1 MQPILKSLMPVW
13 VLPVFVLTAMPLSSG
28 VALAQDVTFSVED
41 GQVEDRKSVFA
52 TVESVDVVS
61 ARARIGGTVTELL
74 VDEGSPVEAKQKIAR
89 VVDEKLAL
97 QVKSVEA
104 KIQSF
109 VSQKELATTAQARAE
124 KLFATGAIPK
134 ARLDEA
140 RTNMDVADRSLASAR
155 AERQVLQQTRIEGDV
170 LSPAGGRILTV
181 LVRKGSVVLPGEP
194 IATLAA
200 EAYILRM
207 QLPERHAMFIQK
219 GDEVQVAE
227 RGLGAL
233 TPSSGGELRR
243 GVIRQVYPEIKQGR
257 VSADVEVAGLG
268 DFFVGERIRVWIGTG
283 PRPAIV
289 VPEAFLYS
297 RYNLTF
303 AKLIDGREV
312 VVQPGLPQTGG
323 VEVLSGLK
331 PGDVLARP

>member
-1 MQPILKSLMPVW
+1 MQSIFKSLMPV
-13 VLPVFVLTAMPLSSG
+13 FVLSTLSISGG
-28 VALAQDVTFSVED
+28 VAVAQESTFTVNA
-41 GQVEDRKSVFA
+41 GYVEDRKSVFA

-74 VDEGSPVEAKQKIAR
+74 IDEGSPVDAKQKVAR

-109 VSQKELATTAQARAE
+109 MSQKELATTALARAE

-140 RTNMDVADRSLASAR
+140 RTGMDVADRSLASAR
-155 AERQVLQQTRIEGDV
+155 AERQVLEQTRIEGDV

-207 QLPERHAMFIQK
+207 QLPERHAMFIEK
-219 GDEVQVAE
+219 GEEVQVAQ

-233 TPSSGGELRR
+233 TPSSGAELRR

-283 PRPAIV
+283 ARPAIV
-289 VPEAFLYS
+289 VPEDFLYA

-303 AKLIDGREV
+303 AKLVDGREV

-323 VEVLSGLK
+323 VEILSGLEH
-331 PGDVLARP
+331 GDVLARP

>member
-1 MQPILKSLMPVW
+1 MQPIFKTA
-13 VLPVFVLTAMPLSSG
+13 LPVFVLTT
-28 VALAQDVTFSVED
+28 ALLGGANAQAQDATFAIIAS
-41 GQVEDRKSVFA
+41 QVEDRKSVFA

-74 VDEGSPVEAKQKIAR
+74 VDEGSPVEAGQKIAR

-97 QVKSVEA
+97 QAKSIDA
-104 KIQSF
+104 QIQSLS
-109 VSQKELATTAQARAE
+109 SQKDLARTALARSE

-134 ARLDEA
+134 ARLDET
-140 RTNMDVADRSLASAR
+140 RTNMDVVDRSLASAL
-155 AERQVLQQTRIEGDV
+155 AERQLLEQTRTEGDV
-170 LSPAGGRILTV
+170 ISPAGGRILKV
-181 LVRKGSVVLPGEP
+181 QVRKGSVILPGEP

-207 QLPERHAMFIQK
+207 QLPERHAMFIAQ
-219 GDEVQVAE
+219 GDEVQVAQ

-233 TPSSGGELRR
+233 SPDSGAQLRS

-283 PRPAIV
+283 VRPAIV
-289 VPEAFLYS
+289 VPEGFLYT

-303 AKLIDGREV
+303 AKLSDGREI

-323 VEVLSGLK
+323 VEVLSGLEA
-331 PGDVLARP
+331 GDILARP

>member
-1 MQPILKSLMPVW
+1 MQRIFKSLI
-13 VLPVFVLTAMPLSSG
+13 LVLTVGGAAFSTAAA
-28 VALAQDVTFSVED
+28 VAQDATFTVHAGEI
-41 GQVEDRKSVFA
+41 EDRKSVFA

-74 VDEGSPVEAKQKIAR
+74 VDEGSPVKAKQKIAR
-89 VVDEKLAL
+89 IVDEKLAL
-97 QVKSVEA
+97 QVKSIEA

-109 VSQKELATTAQARAE
+109 SSQKDLATTALARSE
-124 KLFATGAIPK
+124 KLYSTGAIPK
-134 ARLDEA
+134 VRLDES
-140 RTNMDVADRSLASAR
+140 RTNLEVADRSLAAAQ

-170 LSPAGGRILTV
+170 LSPAGGRILKV

-207 QLPERHAMFIQK
+207 QLPERHAMFIEK
-219 GDEVQVAE
+219 GDEVQVAQ

-233 TPSSGGELRR
+233 TPNSGAELRV

-289 VPEAFLYS
+289 VPEGYLYA
-297 RYNLTF
+297 RYGLTF
-303 AKLIDGREV
+303 AKLSDGREV

-323 VEVLSGLK
+323 VEILSGLK

>member
-1 MQPILKSLMPVW
+1 MPPIVKSLMPV
-13 VLPVFVLTAMPLSSG
+13 LVLTGMALTGVSLSGSQ
-28 VALAQDVTFSVED
+28 ALAQDAAFKVD
-41 GQVEDRKSVFA
+41 AGQIEDRKSVFA

-74 VDEGSPVEAKQKIAR
+74 VDEGSPVEANQKIAR

-104 KIQSF
+104 KIQSY
-109 VSQKELATTAQARAE
+109 VSQKELATTALARAE

-140 RTNMDVADRSLASAR
+140 RTNMEVADRALVSAQ

-170 LSPAGGRILTV
+170 LAPAGGRILTV

-194 IATLAA
+194 VATLAA

-207 QLPERHAMFIQK
+207 LLPERHAMFIHK
-219 GDEVQVAE
+219 GDEVQVAQ

-233 TPSSGGELRR
+233 TPDSGEQLRR

-283 PRPAIV
+283 ARPAIV
-289 VPEAFLYS
+289 VPKDFLYT
-297 RYNLTF
+297 RYGLTF
-303 AKLIDGREV
+303 AKLSDGREV

-323 VEVLSGLK
+323 VEVLSGLE

>member
-1 MQPILKSLMPVW
+1 MQPIFKT
-13 VLPVFVLTAMPLSSG
+13 VLPV
-28 VALAQDVTFSVED
+28 VALSAMAFSSLSTHAQDSQDATFTIAETL
-41 GQVEDRKSVFA
+41 VEDRKSVFA

-61 ARARIGGTVTELL
+61 ARARIGGTITELL
-74 VDEGSPVEAKQKIAR
+74 VDEGSPVEANQKIAR

-97 QVKSVEA
+97 QMKSIDA
-104 KIQSF
+104 QIQSLS
-109 VSQKELATTAQARAE
+109 SQKDLAKTALARSE
-124 KLFATGAIPK
+124 KLFSTGAIPK

-140 RTNMDVADRSLASAR
+140 RTNMDVVDRSLASAQ
-155 AERQVLQQTRIEGDV
+155 AERQLLEQTRSEGDV
-170 LSPAGGRILTV
+170 LSPAGGRILKV
-181 LVRKGSVVLPGEP
+181 QVRKGSVVLPGEP
-194 IATLAA
+194 VATLAA

-207 QLPERHAMFIQK
+207 QLPERHAMFIQQ
-219 GDEVQVAE
+219 GDEVQVAQ

-233 TPSSGGELRR
+233 TPSSGSDLRN
-243 GVIRQVYPEIKQGR
+243 GMIRQVYPEIKQGR

-283 PRPAIV
+283 ARPSIV

-297 RYNLTF
+297 RYGLTF
-303 AKLIDGREV
+303 AKLSDGREI

-323 VEVLSGLK
+323 VEVLSGLE

>member
-1 MQPILKSLMPVW
+1 MQRMFKSLI
-13 VLPVFVLTAMPLSSG
+13 LG
-28 VALAQDVTFSVED
+28 VAVGGALFSSAAAVAQDTTFTVRAGEI
-41 GQVEDRKSVFA
+41 EDRKSVFA

-97 QVKSVEA
+97 QVKSIEA

-109 VSQKELATTAQARAE
+109 SSQKDLATTALARSE
-124 KLFATGAIPK
+124 KLFSTGAIPK
-134 ARLDEA
+134 VRLDEA
-140 RTNMDVADRSLASAR
+140 RTNLEVADRSLAAAQ

-170 LSPAGGRILTV
+170 LSPAGGRILKV

-194 IATLAA
+194 VATMAA

-207 QLPERHAMFIQK
+207 KLPERHAMFIKK
-219 GDEVQVAE
+219 GDEVQVAQ

-233 TPSSGGELRR
+233 TPNSGTELRV

-289 VPEAFLYS
+289 VPQGYLYA
-297 RYNLTF
+297 RYGLTF
-303 AKLIDGREV
+303 AKLSDGREV

-323 VEVLSGLK
+323 VEILSGLK
-331 PGDVLARP
+331 PGDVLARR

>member
-1 MQPILKSLMPVW
+1 MHPIFKTQISAF
-13 VLPVFVLTAMPLSSG
+13 VFAGVGLLGTASF
-28 VALAQDVTFSVED
+28 AQDTTFHVEA
-41 GQVEDRKSVFA
+41 GVVEDRKAVFA

-74 VDEGSPVEAKQKIAR
+74 VDEGSPVEANQKIAR

-97 QVKSVEA
+97 QAKSVDA
-104 KIQSF
+104 QIQSLT
-109 VSQKELATTAQARAE
+109 SQMELAKTALVRSE

-140 RTNMDVADRSLASAR
+140 RTNSEVVDRSLASAL
-155 AERQVLQQTRIEGDV
+155 ADRQLLEQTRTEGDV
-170 LSPAGGRILTV
+170 LSPAGGRILKV
-181 LVRKGSVVLPGEP
+181 QVRKGSVVLPGEP
-194 IATLAA
+194 VATLAA

-207 QLPERHAMFIQK
+207 QLPERHAMFIQQ
-219 GDEVQVAE
+219 GDEVQVAQ

-233 TPSSGGELRR
+233 TPDSGAHLRS
-243 GVIRQVYPEIKQGR
+243 GLIRQVYPEIKQGR

-268 DFFVGERIRVWIGTG
+268 DFFVGERIRVWVGTG
-283 PRPAIV
+283 ARPAIV
-289 VPEAFLYS
+289 VPEVFLYT
-297 RYNLTF
+297 RFNLTF
-303 AKLIDGREV
+303 AKLNDGREV

-331 PGDVLARP
+331 PGDVLAHP

>member
-1 MQPILKSLMPVW
+1 MTIRKPVSFSAIILLAA
-13 VLPVFVLTAMPLSSG
+13 LALSSAHA
-28 VALAQDVTFSVED
+28 VAAEDPYVVKISKVED
-41 GQVEDRKSVFA
+41 QKDVFA
-52 TVESVDVVS
+52 TIESVDVVT
-61 ARARIGGTVTELL
+61 ARARIGGTVVELL
-74 VDEGSPVEAKQKIAR
+74 VDEGSPVQAGQKIAR
-89 VVDEKLAL
+89 VVDQKLAL
-97 QVKSVEA
+97 QAKSVDARTQSALSQRDLA
-104 KIQSF
+104 K
-109 VSQKELATTAQARAE
+109 TAFARQE

-170 LSPAGGRILTV
+170 LSPASGRILTV

-194 IATLAA
+194 VATLAA

-207 QLPERHAMFIQK
+207 QLPERHAMFIEK
-219 GDEVQVAE
+219 GDEVQVAQ

-289 VPEAFLYS
+289 VPEEFLYS

-323 VEVLSGLK
+323 VEVLSGLV

>member
-1 MQPILKSLMPVW
+1 MQPIFK
-13 VLPVFVLTAMPLSSG
+13 PVFSTIALVTVALSS
-28 VALAQDVTFSVED
+28 VCAIAQDATFTVSA
-41 GQVEDRKSVFA
+41 GTVEDRKSVFA

-61 ARARIGGTVTELL
+61 ARARIGGTVMELL
-74 VDEGSPVEAKQKIAR
+74 VDEGSPVDAGQKIAR
-89 VVDEKLAL
+89 VVDGKLAL
-97 QVKSVEA
+97 KTKSIDA
-104 KIQSF
+104 QIQSLS
-109 VSQKELATTAQARAE
+109 SQKDLAKTTLARSE

-140 RTNMDVADRSLASAR
+140 RSGLEVADRSLAAAQ
-155 AERQVLQQTRIEGDV
+155 AERQVLEQTRVEGDV
-170 LSPAGGRILTV
+170 LSPAAGRILTV

-194 IATLAA
+194 VATLAA

-207 QLPERHAMFIQK
+207 QLPERHAMFISK
-219 GDEVQVAE
+219 GDEVLVAQ

-233 TPSSGGELRR
+233 SPDSGAQLRS
-243 GVIRQVYPEIKQGR
+243 GMIRQVYPEIKGGR

-283 PRPAIV
+283 ERPAIV
-289 VPEAFLYS
+289 VPEDFLYT

-303 AKLIDGREV
+303 AKLSDGREV
-312 VVQPGLPQTGG
+312 VIQPGLPLAGG
-323 VEVLSGLK
+323 VEVLSGLE